1 MAPPWVGVLLCTVLL
16 TGLIVQQLLIRLTD
30 YVRHTLKTANVKH
43 RQAILDELDISSTA
57 IDHEKKKDKK
67 LVIVGLFHP
76 YW

>member
-16 TGLIVQQLLIRLTD
+16 TGLIVQQLLMRLKD

-43 RQAILDELDISSTA
+43 RQAILDELDISSTS
-57 IDHEKKKDKK
+57 IDDEKKDKK
-67 LVIVGLFHP
+67 PVIVGLFHP

>member
-16 TGLIVQQLLIRLTD
+16 TGLIVQQLLIRLKD

-43 RQAILDELDISSTA
+43 RQAILDELDISTS
-57 IDHEKKKDKK
+57 IDHEKKDKK
-67 LVIVGLFHP
+67 PVIVGLFHP